1 MRARGFRLGCAM
13 PSAVNVVGRRSRP
26 AFGGLRR
33 LRRLTVQE
41 VRGGARM
48 MVCATLSWYLAVELG
63 INSAPVAAV
72 LPAVFTLS
80 GIPLWAPRL
89 GLYRLGSVLLGVCIA
104 AVALRWLPVSTLSLA
119 VVVSAGYLASL
130 LLRIDGVPS
139 QQVLVSA
146 VLVFGVPVS
155 GYPEQRVLENL
166 VGIAVV
172 VLLGPLLWPPDPCRL
187 LSSRLDAY
195 RDRLDDLL
203 KDDLLKDVG
212 RHPDRSPLRQEAG
225 RTEGLWQQPHDLAR
239 DLDRARA
246 ALRWSVTHRR
256 SISALDK
263 LGHRIHLAD
272 RTAAPLHCL
281 SAQLQ
286 ASDGPSAADPAA
298 SLAAGPASDSP
309 GPFLEAVRHALIVA
323 LEGAD
328 PTEPINRARM
338 ISRRYRPA
346 CTSPGPGLGP
356 GPHDSLLR
364 DILLLVLD
372 NLDDYRAAHFTGR

>member
-1 MRARGFRLGCAM
+1 MRARGFRPGCAK
-13 PSAVNVVGRRSRP
+13 PSDVNVVGRRSRP
-26 AFGGLRR
+26 AFGG

-203 KDDLLKDVG
+203 KDVG
-212 RHPDRSPLRQEAG
+212 RHPGRSPLRQEAG
-225 RTEGLWQQPHDLAR
+225 QAEGLWQQPHDLAR

-256 SISALDK
+256 SIPALDE

-281 SAQLQ
+281 SAQLH
-286 ASDGPSAADPAA
+286 AADGPSAAGT
-298 SLAAGPASDSP
+298 AAGPPAGPAPDGP
-309 GPFLEAVRHALIVA
+309 GPLLEAVRHALIVA
-323 LEGAD
+323 LEGVD
-328 PTEPINRARM
+328 PTEPITRARM
-338 ISRRYRPA
+338 ISRQYRPA
-346 CTSPGPGLGP
+346 RTGPGP

-364 DILLLVLD
+364 DLLLLVLET
-372 NLDDYRAAHFTGR
+372 LDDYCAAHFTGR

>member
-1 MRARGFRLGCAM
+1 MRARSFRLGCTV
-13 PSAVNVVGRRSRP
+13 PSAVNALGRRSRP

-33 LRRLTVQE
+33 PTVQE
-41 VRGGARM
+41 ARGGARM
-48 MVCATLSWYLAVELG
+48 ILCATLSWYLAVESG

-130 LLRIDGVPS
+130 LLRIDGAPS

-172 VLLGPLLWPPDPCRL
+172 VVLGPLLWPPDPCRL
-187 LSSRLDAY
+187 LSGRLDAY
-195 RDRLDDLL
+195 RDGLDHLLEDL
-203 KDDLLKDVG
+203 G
-212 RHPDRSPLRQEAG
+212 RHPDRSPLRPEAG
-225 RTEGLWQQPHDLAR
+225 QAGGLWQQPHDLAR
-239 DLDRARA
+239 DLDRARM

-256 SISALDK
+256 SIPALDK
-263 LGHRIHLAD
+263 LGHRIRLAD

-281 SAQLQ
+281 CLGLSAQPPT
-286 ASDGPSAADPAA
+286 AEEPPTAPPSAD
-298 SLAAGPASDSP
+298 LCAGHSSDSP
-309 GPFLEAVRHALIVA
+309 GPFLEAVRHGLVLALD
-323 LEGAD
+323 GAD
-328 PTEPINRARM
+328 PTAPITQART
-338 ISRRYRPA
+338 ISHRYLPA
-346 CTSPGPGLGP
+346 ARTGAHPHPHP
-356 GPHDSLLR
+356 HPHPHDSLPR
-364 DILLLVLD
+364 DLLLFVLD
-372 NLDDYRAAHFTGR
+372 RLDDYREAHFTGR